1 VLPDEYTWLWD
12 AYDTIRQA
20 LTKAIQPLYE
30 YNQTFSQFE
39 TEQKLNPDKYV
50 SGLDNV
56 EEGQEPVDAEWLR
69 NDIFRHRQL
78 EEELKE
84 RIPEEVYVSIFE
96 INIKDIRNGY
106 VGKYQTIVEKEIKL
120 IANRAME
127 KNYDISTQFA
137 KIQDK
142 ILTQPKNIEELTEI
156 KKYISDI
163 GVVIEKLKIEI
174 DGCMRIY
181 DICSEFN
188 YEFSGGENDNK
199 W

>member
-1 VLPDEYTWLWD
+1 
-12 AYDTIRQA
+12 
-20 LTKAIQPLYE
+20 
-30 YNQTFSQFE
+30 
-39 TEQKLNPDKYV
+39 
-50 SGLDNV
+50 
-56 EEGQEPVDAEWLR
+56 
-69 NDIFRHRQL
+69 
-78 EEELKE
+78 
-84 RIPEEVYVSIFE
+84 
-96 INIKDIRNGY
+96 
-106 VGKYQTIVEKEIKL
+106 
-120 IANRAME
+120 ME